1 MSSAASCP
9 LRARA
14 DGLADLGVIAAV
26 VLVYALI
33 SRPFERTIVTAPMVF
48 VAAGIIAGPKV
59 LDIVGLD
66 ITAGPGLIVAE
77 LALVVVLFSDASRI
91 DFGALQGNTSL
102 PARLLGIAMPLTIG
116 AGVIAAALLVTDL
129 DFWEG
134 AVLAAILAPTDAA
147 LSKAVISSRLAPARV
162 RQALNVESGL
172 NDGLSVPL
180 LFLFLALAV
189 EQATEAGEWI
199 SFAAEQIGIGA
210 AVGIGLG
217 GLGGWAI
224 GHAVRREM
232 ITETFQQLSIL
243 ALAVLLWALAGELA
257 GNGFIAAFVGGMV
270 AGRITP
276 ATGEHI
282 LDFAE
287 EEGELLNLAVFFIFG
302 VAALDFLDALT
313 WEIVLFALL
322 SLTVIRMVPV
332 ALSLIGTGLSVQ
344 SIGFIAW
351 FGPRGLASIVLA
363 LVVLAE
369 EPALPA
375 IDFVLA
381 AMTLT
386 VLASVVAHGA
396 TAGPLVRAYGRHAED
411 LHAEAPEMRA
421 HPELPTRGRLVSPP

>member
-1 MSSAASCP
+1 
-9 LRARA
+9 
-14 DGLADLGVIAAV
+14 LADLGVIAAV
-26 VLVYALI
+26 VLGYALI

-48 VAAGIIAGPKV
+48 IAAGIIAGPKV
-59 LDIVGLD
+59 LNIVGLD
-66 ITAGPGLIVAE
+66 ITTGSGLVVAE
-77 LALVVVLFSDASRI
+77 VALVVVLFTDASRI
-91 DFGALQGNTSL
+91 DLGSLRGNASL
-102 PARLLGIAMPLTIG
+102 PARLLGIGMPLTIG

-147 LSKAVISSRLAPARV
+147 LGKAVISSDLVPGRI

-172 NDGLSVPL
+172 NDGLSVPF

-189 EQATEAGEWI
+189 EQATEAGEWA
-199 SFAAEQIGIGA
+199 SFAVEQIGIGA
-210 AVGIGLG
+210 AVGIGGG

-243 ALAVLLWALAGELA
+243 AIAVLLWAAAGELG
-257 GNGFIAAFVGGMV
+257 GNGFIAAFAGGMV

-302 VAALDFLDALT
+302 VAALDFLDSMT
-313 WEIVLFALL
+313 WEIALFGLL
-322 SLTVIRMVPV
+322 SLTMIRMAPV
-332 ALSLIGTGLSVQ
+332 ALSLIGTGLNLR

-369 EPALPA
+369 EPELPA
-375 IDFVLA
+375 IDLVLA

-386 VLASVVAHGA
+386 VLASVLAHGA
-396 TAGPLVRAYGRHAED
+396 TARPLVRAYRRHAEE
-411 LHAEAPEMRA
+411 LHAEAPEMRE
-421 HPELPTRGRLVSPP
+421 HPEIPTRGRLTRPG